1 MEEVTKLKRRVAE
14 LEQLQQQM
22 QETSVQTDMEKEL
35 EKKVSAISCELT
47 RVKREKDTISTQLE
61 VREMLFFII
70 ILVILLTF
78 RYHSPPSNV

>member
-35 EKKVSAISCELT
+35 EKKVSNLSNELT
-47 RVKREKDTISTQLE
+47 TVKRERDVISTKLE
-61 VREMLFFII
+61 ARETLCLYFIHQH
-70 ILVILLTF
+70 F
-78 RYHSPPSNV
+78 RNHSPPSEV

>member
-35 EKKVSAISCELT
+35 EKKVSALSSELT
-47 RVKREKDTISTQLE
+47 TVKKERVTMSTKLEVQQLE
-61 VREMLFFII
+61 V
-70 ILVILLTF
+70 
-78 RYHSPPSNV
+78 YN

>member
-35 EKKVSAISCELT
+35 EKKVSTISCELT
-47 RVKREKDTISTQLE
+47 TLKRENNTLLTQLE
-61 VREMLFFII
+61 VRRNVV
-70 ILVILLTF
+70 LVIPYQHF
-78 RYHSPPSNV
+78 RNRSHPSNV